1 MDASRS
7 PGNEEERGTAMAEG
21 PKPVQTY
28 GTARLEAFSDG
39 VYAIAITLLIL
50 EIKVPPLARIE
61 AAGLWRTLAGQWPSF
76 VAYAL
81 SFAIIGIMWSN
92 HHNVFRFIA
101 RTDQT
106 LILLNS
112 GLMFCTAF
120 LPFPT
125 AVLADCLPSPSAR
138 QQATVFYGLTLTVT
152 AIFYN
157 GLWRYAVTKR
167 RLVAPE
173 TDQAHLDA
181 ITREFRWGPVVY
193 AAATAVAFL
202 SPAVSLSLHGL
213 AAIVYAIP
221 RRSRP

>member
-1 MDASRS
+1 MPED
-7 PGNEEERGTAMAEG
+7 

-28 GTARLEAFSDG
+28 STTRLEAFSDG

-61 AAGLWRTLAGQWPSF
+61 SAGLWRTLAAQWPSF
-76 VAYAL
+76 LAYAL

-92 HHNVFRFIA
+92 HHNVFRYIA
-101 RTDQT
+101 RTDQM

-112 GLMFCTAF
+112 ALMFCTAF

-125 AVLADCLPSPSAR
+125 AVLADCLESPAVRS
-138 QQATVFYGLTLTVT
+138 QATVFYGLTLTVT

-157 GLWRYAVTKR
+157 ALWLYAVTKR

-173 TDQAHLDA
+173 TDQALLDA
-181 ITREFRWGPVVY
+181 VTREFRWGPVVY
-193 AAATAVAFL
+193 AAATALAFV
-202 SPAVSLSLHGL
+202 SAAASLSLHGL
-213 AAIVYAIP
+213 AAVIYSIP
-221 RRSRP
+221 RRARG

>member
-1 MDASRS
+1 MGS
-7 PGNEEERGTAMAEG
+7 EERRDTALPEG
-21 PKPVQTY
+21 AKPVQTY
-28 GTARLEAFSDG
+28 STTRLEAFSDG

-61 AAGLWRTLAGQWPSF
+61 ALGLWRTLGEQWPSF
-76 VAYAL
+76 VAYVL
-81 SFAIIGIMWSN
+81 SFAVIGIMWSN

-125 AVLADCLPSPSAR
+125 AVLADCLPSASAR

-152 AIFYN
+152 AVFYN
-157 GLWRYAVTKR
+157 ALWLYAVRTR

-173 TDQAHLDA
+173 TDQWRLDA
-181 ITREFRWGPVVY
+181 ITAEFRWGPLVY
-193 AAATAVAFL
+193 AVATAVAFV
-202 SPAVSLSLHGL
+202 SAAASLSLHGL